1 MKSRMRS
8 MKKES
13 PMSRLTPDE
22 FKRATEVAGL
32 LLMYEIGWHP
42 GAPRLW
48 MSRLKDKLLEMYPG
62 ITEEDLDSVVYQA
75 ELYTNSV
82 IREAVNMAREAR
94 LRSDEIL
101 LNLSK
106 RRKKK

>member
-1 MKSRMRS
+1 
-8 MKKES
+8 
-13 PMSRLTPDE
+13 MSTHDEPRNYSLEPAE

-48 MSRLKDKLLEMYPG
+48 MSRLKDKLMEMYPG
-62 ITEEDLDSVVYQA
+62 IAEEELDSVVYQA
-75 ELYTNSV
+75 ELYTNKV
-82 IREAVNMAREAR
+82 IKEAVNMAKEAKE
-94 LRSDEIL
+94 RSDEIL

-106 RRKKK
+106 RKKKK